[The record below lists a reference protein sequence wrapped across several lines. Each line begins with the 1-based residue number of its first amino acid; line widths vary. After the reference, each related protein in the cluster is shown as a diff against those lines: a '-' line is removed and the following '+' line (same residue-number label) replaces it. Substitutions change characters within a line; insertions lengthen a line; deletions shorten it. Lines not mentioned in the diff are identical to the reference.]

1 MSSFIGKFKIE
12 MDMQDTSSR
21 VLGGSA
27 TAGRQTVR
35 DTLFNTIQEINPD
48 FNIGTRIMN
57 VLRTDMKDLNE
68 QQKKQIAMQVID
80 KLANSNKAEIA
91 KYIKLLQGKDAG
103 SVIKQILST
112 TGRVITQPI
121 TNRAV
126 AGQQGSKY
134 STQLITNQY
143 PPASP
148 YEQQR
153 KDLNFPSGLLK
164 Q

>member
-1 MSSFIGKFKIE
+1 
-12 MDMQDTSSR
+12 
-21 VLGGSA
+21 
-27 TAGRQTVR
+27 
-35 DTLFNTIQEINPD
+35 
-48 FNIGTRIMN
+48 
-57 VLRTDMKDLNE
+57 MKDLNE

-126 AGQQGSKY
+126 IGQQGADL
-134 STQLITNQY
+134 STQLITNTF
-143 PPASP
+143 PPESP

-153 KDLNFPSGLLK
+153 KDLNFGGGLLR